1 MKKIRKINLADINYF
16 IKLVRAET
24 TAILL
29 IATLLFWDGDN
40 LSFSECI
47 KRGTFYM
54 SLYFVILIGL
64 FLSID
69 IIQYNWRTIRV
80 DEEYPV
86 YGSLIL
92 IIINVV
98 VLLSVNWLHGRG
110 LFILIIPMGAWL
122 IQIGISTF
130 HKWTR

>member
-1 MKKIRKINLADINYF
+1 MKKRRKINKADIVYF
-16 IKLVRAET
+16 IKVVRAEI

-29 IATLLFWDGDN
+29 IATLLFCTEDI
-40 LSFSECI
+40 LFTECI
-47 KRGTFYM
+47 KGGAFYM
-54 SLYFVILIGL
+54 SLYFVILIGA

-69 IIQYNWRTIRV
+69 IVQFNWRTIRV
-80 DEEYPV
+80 DEAYPV

-92 IIINVV
+92 IFINVV
-98 VLLSVNWLHGRG
+98 VLLSVKWLHGRG

-122 IQIGISTF
+122 IQLGISTF